1 MKTKE
6 EIAKIKKTANQLKNK
21 GFGAVVISEK
31 LKEKYKDEFFHI
43 DKNVFLKDN
52 KRVMFIKESN

>member
-6 EIAKIKKTANQLKNK
+6 EIAKIKRTANQLNNK

-52 KRVMFIKESN
+52 KKVMFIKESN